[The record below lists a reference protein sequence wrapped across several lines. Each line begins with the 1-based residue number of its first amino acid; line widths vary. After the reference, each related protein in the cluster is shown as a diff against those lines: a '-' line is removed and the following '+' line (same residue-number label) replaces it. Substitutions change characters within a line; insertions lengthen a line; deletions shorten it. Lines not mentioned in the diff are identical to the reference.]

1 MGWAAPSCGLAA
13 SLPFPLGSIAPE
25 PASASV
31 PGLSTF
37 TKTTDAGVTQAGL
50 KAGSTIYTLVTTPWS
65 ISDLHLPWFLRLV
78 TVGNNTC
85 PTGLWQRL
93 SDMMQV
99 LGPVPGTQEE
109 ELVDIISSGI
119 NTVNSFL
126 ITE

>member
-25 PASASV
+25 PASASA
-31 PGLSTF
+31 PGLSALTE
-37 TKTTDAGVTQAGL
+37 TTDAGVRQAGF
-50 KAGSTIYTLVTTPWS
+50 KAGSTTYTLVMTPWS
-65 ISDLHLPWFLRLV
+65 ISDLPGFLRLV

-109 ELVDIISSGI
+109 ER
-119 NTVNSFL
+119 TRRHY
-126 ITE
+126 